1 MKNSHDNNNEKKHTT
16 TKLIICI
23 IIIII
28 IILLLITSC
37 TSSFWGKIG
46 TLFGNIE
53 YNIGKDNNDKR
64 EINNKNLYF
73 DIQEATI
80 TLDDASFKLTYS
92 YKDINAK
99 DVVCSTSDA
108 EVATCVA
115 YDGYVV
121 VNPKKAGLVTIYAT
135 TTFNDIVYKATSY
148 LTINEGKNGIRLSQT
163 SGTIVLANTNK
174 KNVAYNL
181 IGIKGNV
188 SVDVE
193 DTSIATATAKNGILS
208 IKALKEGS
216 TKITLTVKYGD
227 KTYKV
232 DYYLTVLE
240 NAQVTTKDSSTG
252 VYDKLKLNVS
262 FKQMYVKDKYQIKV
276 LSGKAVKWESSDKK
290 VATVSSKGKVTAKK
304 VGSVDII
311 AYDAKG
317 NKAVVRINVIEKDK
331 NSKIELSVSN
341 LTLKVGEE
349 FTPQVLKGKVWRWK
363 SSNKSIA
370 TVDKHGKI
378 TAKKVG
384 TVTITASDFFG
395 FNKATITVNVI
406 DSNIPTNPDIYDNLE
421 LENNKVELNIGAH
434 YQIRVK
440 KGYPVFYSSS
450 NPNIATV
457 TQDGVVVAVG
467 EGSAIITVIGAN
479 GEKATM
485 EVYVKKNTSPVDPTE
500 KIELRNLNRTISV
513 RDEIN
518 LSEFVLSGTPKYFVV
533 SDPSKAIIENGKI
546 IFKEAGTITL
556 TAYDEAGNK
565 SSITI
570 VIEDYKEPVKPIPNL
585 VVESKNIDMLVGDLQ
600 TIKILAGKPI
610 SFKSSDTSVLT
621 VDSDGRI
628 TALKTG
634 KASVTIT
641 GANGEI
647 VTVNVNVT
655 QKPSPINPDNAILL
669 KAPGKTIFVGDVLD
683 LSHIIKEGTP
693 TEWNLSSN
701 VAEINENTGKITFK
715 APGIVT
721 ITAKDKNGNSSSIT
735 IVVEEK
741 YNPDKPISDL
751 VISNTNISLTVGD
764 VEQINKISGI
774 IKSCVSS
781 DNSIATVDNAGYITA
796 VGVGKTTVI
805 VEGYNGEKVIVTVE
819 VKDKKPVTPPD
830 QEKDIKLD
838 KTKTT
843 MMLGDKYTLRVL
855 EGVASSW
862 SSSNSDILS
871 VNNSNENLAYL
882 VASNAKVGT
891 VKITVTG
898 KNGSKDSITI
908 TVVAK
913 KIELSSYEK
922 TLYVGST
929 FKPVI
934 ISNNYGSATW
944 SSGDEN
950 IATVDNNG
958 NIKAVSPGVTTIKV
972 TNASGIETEVRI
984 TVLKY
989 VLKNLN
995 IKFEGVNTPF
1005 NFESNK
1011 TSYEISNV
1019 AYETKKLQVEGIL
1032 PSDKEYDGITVKY
1045 ELNGTEFNGDADL
1058 ENGTN
1063 TLKVKLFAKDENGN
1077 DVLVNEYTVTINKLK
1092 NSSVELNLYH
1102 GSEEILPNTSDPYK
1116 IDNKENPLELKVEKA
1131 PGSIITEVLLIHN
1144 DISTNITNDFK
1155 DSSKLDLNEGVSTL
1169 QITVVSEDGK
1179 NTKTYSYN
1187 LERLK
1192 RNIKIEFDKGNL
1204 TEFDIDDSPVT
1215 FAYSITENDIPLD
1228 YAVGDVEVLYDGVK
1242 SNKLEVS
1249 EGIIKILPTQ
1259 ADIGKHTITV
1269 NYKGYSNSFDIVITE
1284 GTYTIDTCN
1293 SGICNYKFEAD
1304 FTKADQSVLD
1314 ANEITNKV
1322 TIPLYTN
1329 ILKYDKDGKPN
1340 YSIDASTGRIVIKNS
1355 TYDQGEVVITY
1366 NSAAKITFEENKTD
1380 SDYYVLDVSLETG
1393 EDVFIKVEAYRYGHL
1408 VKTLDDIQIRVTKKY
1423 LLIVNALPY
1432 DVEKDEDEYFLDA
1445 LSQKKYIKF
1454 LRAQEEFDLRI
1465 FEPYRVDN
1473 TQECYTYKFLA
1484 WTDEAGNTLI
1494 SKDDLDKPVVLSDA
1508 KSSLVLYASYEG
1520 TSALDT
1526 DPIYGYV
1533 DLKDL
1538 DLFKSPN
1545 NDYKEIDE
1553 KLIYPGLEGGKGIKF
1568 NNTYGSDLNIVELIV
1583 QEDTLCISNDACLN
1597 MGYKI
1602 RKYEDGPDN
1611 KYYYGS
1617 ADSYKVLY
1625 EDSELDSNTYSPY
1638 YHSYKEIDLSGD
1650 KIHIPKD
1657 DSVDIAVFW
1666 KWVDR
1671 DDVDSKIGNMAFDLN
1686 KYRFFLSVKF
1696 EKPKNECTII
1706 K

>member
-1 MKNSHDNNNEKKHTT
+1 MKNSHNKDNNENKHTT

-121 VNPKKAGLVTIYAT
+121 VNPKKAGIVTIYAT

-163 SGTIVLANTNK
+163 SGNIILANGNK

-188 SVDVE
+188 NVSVE
-193 DTSIATATAKNGILS
+193 DSSIATATAKNGILS
-208 IKALKEGS
+208 IKALKAGS

-240 NAQVTTKDSSTG
+240 KDQVTTKDSSTNK
-252 VYDKLKLNVS
+252 DTKLKLNVS
-262 FKQMYVKDKYQIKV
+262 FKQMYVKDTYQIKV
-276 LSGKAVKWESSDKK
+276 LSGKAVRWESSDKK
-290 VATVSSKGKVTAKK
+290 VATVSKKGKVTAKK
-304 VGSVDII
+304 AGSVDII

-317 NKAVVRINVIEKDK
+317 NKAIVRINVIEKDK
-331 NSKIELSVSN
+331 KSKIELSVSN

-406 DSNIPTNPDIYDNLE
+406 DSNVPTNPDIYENLE
-421 LENNKVELNIGAH
+421 LETNKVDLSIGAH
-434 YQIRVK
+434 FQIRVN
-440 KGYPVFYSSS
+440 KGYPVSYSSS
-450 NPNIATV
+450 NTNVATV
-457 TQDGVVVAVG
+457 TQDGIVVAVG
-467 EGSAIITVIGAN
+467 EGSAIITVVGIN
-479 GEKATM
+479 GEIVNM
-485 EVYVKKNTSPVDPTE
+485 EVSVKKNTTPVNPTE

-556 TAYDEAGNK
+556 TAYDADGNK

-585 VVESKNIDMLVGDLQ
+585 VVDSKNIDMLVGDVQ
-600 TIKILAGKPI
+600 TIKILAGKPT

-621 VDSDGRI
+621 VDNDGRI

-634 KASVTIT
+634 NASVTIT
-641 GANGEI
+641 GVNGET
-647 VTVNVNVT
+647 VTVNVNVKK
-655 QKPSPINPDNAILL
+655 KPSPVNPDSAILL

-693 TEWNLSSN
+693 TEWHLSN
-701 VAEINENTGKITFK
+701 NIAEINAGTGKITFK
-715 APGIVT
+715 SPGMVT

-735 IVVEEK
+735 IVVESK
-741 YNPDKPISDL
+741 YNPDEPISDL

-774 IKSCVSS
+774 IKSCVSN
-781 DNSIATVDNAGYITA
+781 DTNVVTVDNAGYITA
-796 VGVGKTTVI
+796 VGAGNTTVI
-805 VEGYNGEKVIVTVE
+805 VEGYNGEKVTITVE
-819 VKDKKPVTPPD
+819 VKNKKPVTPTD
-830 QEKDIKLD
+830 EEKDIKLD

-862 SSSNSDILS
+862 SSSNSDILF
-871 VNNSNENLAYL
+871 VDNSGYL
-882 VASNAKVGT
+882 VASNEKVGT
-891 VKITVTG
+891 VTITVTG

-922 TLYVGST
+922 NLYVGST

-934 ISNNYGSATW
+934 TSNNYGSATW
-944 SSGDEN
+944 SSVDGS

-958 NIKAVSPGVTTIKV
+958 NIKAISPGVTTIKV
-972 TNASGIETEVRI
+972 TNASGIETEVHI

-989 VLKNLN
+989 VLDKLN
-995 IKFEGVNTPF
+995 IKLEGVNTPF
-1005 NFESNK
+1005 NFKSNK
-1011 TSYEISNV
+1011 TSYEIPDV

-1045 ELNGTEFNGDADL
+1045 ELNGTEFDGDADL

-1131 PGSIITEVLLIHN
+1131 SGSIITEVLLIH
-1144 DISTNITNDFK
+1144 DDVSTNITEDFK
-1155 DSSKLDLNEGVSTL
+1155 NTSKINLNEGVSTL

-1179 NTKTYSYN
+1179 NSKTYSYN

-1192 RNIKIEFDKGNL
+1192 RNIKIEFDEHNL
-1204 TEFDIDDSPVT
+1204 EEFDIDDSPIT
-1215 FAYSITENDIPLD
+1215 FAYSITEDDLPLD
-1228 YAVGDVEVLYDGVK
+1228 YAIGDVEVLLDGVK
-1242 SNKLEVS
+1242 SSKLELF
-1249 EGIIKILPTQ
+1249 EGIIKISPTPD
-1259 ADIGKHTITV
+1259 DIGKHTITV
-1269 NYKGYSNSFDIVITE
+1269 NYKGYSNSFDITITE
-1284 GTYTIDTCN
+1284 DTYVLDTCN
-1293 SGICNYKFEAD
+1293 SGICNYKYEAD

-1314 ANEITNKV
+1314 KIEITNKT

-1340 YSIDASTGRIVIKNS
+1340 YVVDDSTDGRIVIKNS
-1355 TYDQGEVVITY
+1355 TYDKGEVVITY
-1366 NSAAKITFEENKTD
+1366 NSAAKITFVENKTD

-1423 LLIVNALPY
+1423 LLVVNAVPHG
-1432 DVEKDEDEYFLDA
+1432 ETNEDDYFLDA
-1445 LSQKKYIKF
+1445 ESRKQYINF
-1454 LRAQEEFDLRI
+1454 LRAEEKFDLKI
-1465 FEPYRVDN
+1465 FDPYKVDN
-1473 TQECYTYKFLA
+1473 TQECFTYKFLA

-1494 SKDDLDKPVVLSDA
+1494 SKDDLDKPVVLNDA
-1508 KSSLVLYASYEG
+1508 KPSLVLYASYEG

-1533 DLKDL
+1533 DLKDI
-1538 DLFKSPN
+1538 DLFRSSN
-1545 NDYKEIDE
+1545 NEYKDIDE
-1553 KLIYPGLEGGKGIKF
+1553 KLIYPGLEGGKGITF
-1568 NNTYGSDLNIVELIV
+1568 NNTYGSDLNIVQLIV
-1583 QEDTLCISNDACLN
+1583 QEDTLCVSDNACLN

-1602 RKYEDGPDN
+1602 RKYEDDRLDN
-1611 KYYYGS
+1611 TYYYGS
-1617 ADSYKVLY
+1617 ANSYQVLY

-1638 YHSYKEIDLSGD
+1638 YHSYKEIGLGTD
-1650 KIHIPKD
+1650 KIHIDKD
-1657 DSVDIAVFW
+1657 KSADIAVFW

-1671 DDVDSKIGNMAFDLN
+1671 DDIDSKIGNMAFDLN

-1696 EKPKNECTII
+1696 EKPKNKCTII
-1706 K
+1706 Q